1 MMVSNSKF
9 YIKSTITST
18 QADGTTFLLSPDFE
32 LSTNLE
38 TAGASVSM
46 VLKSGTQIER
56 FEISAT
62 G

>member
-18 QADGTTFLLSPDFE
+18 QADGTTFLLSTDFE
-32 LSTNLE
+32 LGANLE